1 MSIFRRLASRL
12 RHLFH
17 RRKAEA
23 EMAEEMRFHLD
34 MRTEDVL
41 DEGASLEDARN
52 AALRRFGNV
61 VGIMERARDVRGWA
75 ALDQFGRGLRLAV
88 RSLRRAPGYTA
99 TAVLTLALGIGA
111 STAIY
116 SVVHALLVMPLQ
128 YRDASQLVEVQSLHK
143 EEGLSDLAP
152 ATFGDLRDANASFA
166 ALAAQYYYYVNLT
179 GIETPTRLNSADV
192 TSDFFRLFDVSPLRG
207 RTWTADDLK
216 PGAPPVVVLG
226 YALWRSQF
234 NSSDSVVGRQIQLDD
249 VAYTV
254 IGVMPSSFTDPSEIA
269 QLWRPMR
276 KGVDDLFNRS
286 SRYWTAFGR
295 LRPGVTLERANNELA
310 AVGRRLQLAH
320 PENYVGWTLHAAD
333 LRGLVIGDYHSGLL
347 VVLGAV
353 ACVML
358 ITCANLTGLSIV
370 RAAARRKELAIRTA
384 LGSSRGQLIGLLLT
398 ESLLLAVIGG
408 LGGVLLANWGLDALL
423 AGMLNGLLPRSR
435 EIALNVPVLSV
446 SLALTAFTGLASGL
460 ASGFTA
466 SHTSAKDAFKD
477 GARASAGSSARRL
490 RAALIVTEIA
500 VALVL
505 LAGTGLL
512 GRSFAGLMRK
522 KPGLDAG
529 RVLSLTV
536 SLSEERYN
544 SPDKCWDFFS
554 RAEREVAALPGVE
567 SVGFTHT
574 SPFRWGI
581 PVGFAPI
588 SPGGNVSSGE
598 PAQAYDDA
606 VSVDYFKAIG
616 CPLLKGRAFT
626 PVDNPRSV
634 PVVVLSAAAARRY
647 FGAMDPI
654 GRFITSGDPARLKV
668 VGVVGDVRRS
678 GLTADIPLQVYRPFA
693 QRTPG
698 YATLMVRTPLPPAT
712 LARPVEAALW
722 RIDPNSPV
730 SDVATMDTMVKGSVT
745 QPRLYLALFSLFTA
759 LALLLAGIGLYG
771 LITYSVEQRTREFG
785 IRAALGASPRELL
798 ALALRE
804 GVVLIA
810 VGLSLGLAGSLAAA
824 RLLQKM
830 IFDTSPHDPAVFLAV
845 PVVLAIVTGLASF
858 FPALR
863 ATRVDPIVALRVE

>member
-1 MSIFRRLASRL
+1 
-12 RHLFH
+12 
-17 RRKAEA
+17 
-23 EMAEEMRFHLD
+23 MAEEMRFHLE
-34 MRTEDVL
+34 MRTEDIL
-41 DEGASLEDARN
+41 EEGASPEDARY

-61 VGIMERARDVRGWA
+61 TGIMERARDIRGWT
-75 ALDQFGRGLRLAV
+75 ALDQLGHGLRLAV
-88 RSLRRAPGYTA
+88 RSLWKAPGYTA

-111 STAIY
+111 STAIF

-128 YRDASQLVEVQSLHK
+128 YREPSQLVEVQSLHK

-152 ATFGDLRDANASFA
+152 ATFGDVKNASSSFA

-192 TSDFFRLFDVSPLRG
+192 TADFFRLFDVDPIRG

-226 YALWRSQF
+226 YPLWRSQF
-234 NSSDSVVGRQIQLDD
+234 DSSDSVVGRQILLDD

-254 IGVMPSSFTDPSEIA
+254 IGVMPPSFKDPSEIA

-276 KGVDDLFNRS
+276 QGADNLFNRS
-286 SRYWTAFGR
+286 SRYWTVFGR
-295 LRPGVTLERANNELA
+295 LRPEVGLEQANNELA
-310 AVGRRLQLAH
+310 TLGRQLELAH
-320 PENYVGWTLHAAD
+320 PTNYTGWTLHAAD
-333 LRGLVIGDYHSGLL
+333 LRGLVVGDYHSGLL
-347 VVLGAV
+347 VILGAV
-353 ACVML
+353 GCVML

-370 RAAARRKELAIRTA
+370 RAMARRKELAIRSA
-384 LGSSRGQLIGLLLT
+384 LGSSRGQLISLLLA

-408 LGGVLLANWGLDALL
+408 IGGVLLANWGLEALL
-423 AGMLNGLLPRSR
+423 TGMLNGMLPRSG
-435 EIALNVPVLSV
+435 EIALNIPVLTV
-446 SLALTAFTGLASGL
+446 SLILTVLTGLASGL
-460 ASGFTA
+460 ASGITA
-466 SHTSAKDAFKD
+466 STASPRDAFKES
-477 GARASAGSSARRL
+477 ARASAGSSARRL

-512 GRSFAGLMRK
+512 GRSFAGLLRK
-522 KPGLDAG
+522 KPGMDAG

-544 SPDKCWDFFS
+544 SPAKCWDFFS

-588 SPGGNVSSGE
+588 SAGGAVSSGE
-598 PAQAYDDA
+598 PTQAYDDA

-616 CPLLKGRAFT
+616 CPQLLGRAFT
-626 PVDNPRSV
+626 PADNPWSA

-647 FGAMDPI
+647 FGTENPI
-654 GRFITSGDPARLKV
+654 GRFITSGGPSRLKV

-678 GLTADIPLQVYRPFA
+678 GLAADMPLQVYRPFA

-698 YATLMVRTPLPPAT
+698 FATLMVRTSLPPAA

-730 SDVATMDTMVKGSVT
+730 SDVATMDTVVKGSVA
-745 QPRLYLALFSLFTA
+745 QPRLYLTLFSLFTA

-785 IRAALGASPRELL
+785 IRTALGAGPRELL

-804 GVVLIA
+804 GMVLIA
-810 VGLSLGLAGSLAAA
+810 LGLALGLAGSLAAA

-845 PVVLAIVTGLASF
+845 STVLAAVTGLACL